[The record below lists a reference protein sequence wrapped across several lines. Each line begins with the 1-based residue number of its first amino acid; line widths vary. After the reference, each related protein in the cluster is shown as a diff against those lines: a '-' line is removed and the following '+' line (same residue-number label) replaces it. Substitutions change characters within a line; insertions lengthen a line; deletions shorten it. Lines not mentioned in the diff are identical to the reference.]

1 MNPIGSNIFNF
12 NKFVN
17 NLDVKTFLDDN
28 STLACDCTCSPFV
41 DNDHNHIITDHSKK
55 LLITKSYANFS
66 LKVQRYHES
75 KSADFPKA

>member
-1 MNPIGSNIFNF
+1 MNPIGSIIFNF

-28 STLACDCTCSPFV
+28 STLVCDCTCATFV

-55 LLITKSYANFS
+55 LLITISYANFS
-66 LKVQRYHES
+66 LKVQRYRES